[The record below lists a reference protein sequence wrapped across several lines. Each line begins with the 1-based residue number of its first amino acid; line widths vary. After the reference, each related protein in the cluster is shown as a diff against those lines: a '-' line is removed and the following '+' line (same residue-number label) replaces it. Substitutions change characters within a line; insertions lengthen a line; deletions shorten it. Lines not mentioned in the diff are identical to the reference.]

1 AVPELSAGAVVL
13 SPIGWVLFIYAA
25 FLSSVAFALWYSL
38 LKSNYAGEIG
48 MYIFI
53 VPVSGSV
60 LSAMFM
66 PDERLTISIFAGM
79 ALVAIGIVIINYRGK
94 QTSKNEAKQLA
105 IKSK

>member
-1 AVPELSAGAVVL
+1 GSMVFTPL
-13 SPIGWVLFIYAA
+13 GWGLFIYSA
-25 FLSSVAFALWYSL
+25 FLSSIAFALWFSL
-38 LKSNYAGEIG
+38 LKFNNEGEIR
-48 MYIFI
+48 MYKFI

-60 LSAMFM
+60 LSAMLFL
-66 PDERLTISIFAGM
+66 DERLTISIFAGM